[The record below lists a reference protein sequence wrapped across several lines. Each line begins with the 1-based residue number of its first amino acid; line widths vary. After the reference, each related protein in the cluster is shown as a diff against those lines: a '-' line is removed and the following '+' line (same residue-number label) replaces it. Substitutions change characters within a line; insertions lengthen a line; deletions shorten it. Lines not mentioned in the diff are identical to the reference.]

1 MSGNLKKV
9 IWHRE
14 GILNLVSHL
23 IWLTRREYR
32 FYNNKELD
40 KLNFPWPWTKSYLRF
55 LYKVPSL
62 RNVFGC
68 DVYVIPF
75 FIWCRHLTFDIIV
88 IIDSIAKIPN
98 NWSQKYEIPVFFP
111 FTNYK
116 KLYTISCSEF
126 NSKFWNCNFSWTV
139 KCLFIMTFYI
149 LFLRWHV
156 FCFWATKTIYAF
168 SRKCVILKIDS
179 SSINMRIVMPFI

>member
-1 MSGNLKKV
+1 M
-9 IWHRE
+9 
-14 GILNLVSHL
+14 VSHL

-32 FYNNKELD
+32 FYNNTELD

-75 FIWCRHLTFDIIV
+75 FIWCRHLNFDIIV
-88 IIDSIAKIPN
+88 IIDSIEKIPN
-98 NWSQKYEIPVFFP
+98 NWSQKYEIAVVQLSK
-111 FTNYK
+111 TNYK
-116 KLYTISCSEF
+116 KLYSNSCSDF
-126 NSKFWNCNFSWTV
+126 NSKYWKSNFSWTE
-139 KCLFIMTFYI
+139 KCLFTMTFYI

-156 FCFWATKTIYAF
+156 FCFWARKTIYAF
-168 SRKCVILKIDS
+168 SRKYVILKIDS
-179 SSINMRIVMPFI
+179 SSINMFTVMPFT